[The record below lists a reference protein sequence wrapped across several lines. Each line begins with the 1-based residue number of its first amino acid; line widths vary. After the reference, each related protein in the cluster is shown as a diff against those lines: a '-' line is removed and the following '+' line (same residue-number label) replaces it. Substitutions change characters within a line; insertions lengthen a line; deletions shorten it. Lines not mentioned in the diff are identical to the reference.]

1 MMFLGQVLQVLMSSV
16 CLRPGVR
23 RFDVLVQ
30 CGPLH
35 WDSLISFWMRAV
47 LVVMMR
53 VNGVKSAVHD
63 EMNEM

>member
-1 MMFLGQVLQVLMSSV
+1 MTSAASPDVIHVSMS
-16 CLRPGVR
+16 GVG

-30 CGPLH
+30 CGPMY
-35 WDSLISFWMRAV
+35 WDSLISLWMRAV

-63 EMNEM
+63 EMNEMCI